1 MMPISYTPETQLIK
15 TSDDILWKFSHKD
28 FFFFQTQKKLLQLK
42 LMCIVTCL
50 ADKIYFF

>member
-28 FFFFQTQKKLLQLK
+28 FFFSNTKET
-42 LMCIVTCL
+42 ITV
-50 ADKIYFF
+50 KINVHCDLSGG